1 MNADQLL
8 AQVGEQQL
16 AGFILVL
23 ARVGPIF
30 LLAPMFSSKSIPP
43 RAKLVIALA
52 LSVGIAPIALGARH
66 LPMDVV
72 SMGSLVLKEM
82 LIGAAFAFAIGALFA
97 AVQAAGALL
106 DTFVGFSF
114 GALIDPLTGNQGTIL
129 QQFYA
134 LVGVMI
140 FLTIGGDEWVIR
152 GLARSY
158 ELVPIDAMP
167 SLAAMSGGVQ
177 EAFAGI
183 FTVALQI
190 SAPVVLALV
199 VTDAAFGVVSRVVPQ
214 MNVFSVGFPAK
225 IAVGLLVIGVTLP
238 FAGGFI
244 ASELEKSVAQALQ
257 SLRVA

>member
-30 LLAPMFSSKSIPP
+30 LLAPLFSSKSIPA

-52 LSVGIAPIALGARH
+52 ISVGLAPIALGERTI
-66 LPMDVV
+66 PMDVV
-72 SMGSLVLKEM
+72 GMGSLVLKEM
-82 LIGAAFAFAIGALFA
+82 LVGAAFAFAIGALFA
-97 AVQAAGALL
+97 GVQAAGALL
-106 DTFVGFSF
+106 DTFIGFSF
-114 GALIDPLTGNQGTIL
+114 GAIVDPLTGNQGTIL

-134 LVGVMI
+134 LVAVMV
-140 FLTIGGDEWVIR
+140 FLTIGGDEWVVR

-158 ELVPIDAMP
+158 ELVPIDELP
-167 SLAAMSGGVQ
+167 SLATMAGGVQ
-177 EAFAGI
+177 HAFAGI
-183 FTVALQI
+183 FTAALQVA
-190 SAPVVLALV
+190 APVMLALV

-214 MNVFSVGFPAK
+214 MNVFAVGFPVK
-225 IAVGLLVIGVTLP
+225 IVVGLLVIGVTLP
-238 FAGGFI
+238 FVGGFI
-244 ASELEKSVAQALQ
+244 ASELQRSVAQALQ